1 MATDRLGDM
10 RLFVAA
16 TELKSLTAAGKKLEI
31 SPAAASA
38 RLIKLETTLQSKL
51 FDRTTRSLRLT
62 DEGQVFLRYSKIALQ
77 AIEDAEIAL
86 LDKKSAV
93 KGKIRISASV
103 DLGRN
108 LLSPWIEEFS
118 LLYNDLNIAL
128 TLTDSNS
135 NLIQDNIDL
144 AIRFGLPDNDLLVAR
159 FLASNWRVLCASPDY
174 FKKNGKPKIPS
185 ELVHHKFII
194 LVTDNGPLNE
204 YYFTVNNQ
212 DSKYLV
218 EMDNAWETN
227 DSVQA
232 KMWAIAGHGITRKS
246 IWDIM
251 TEVRKGSLEI
261 VLTKYISKEAGIY
274 AVMHKNKYIA
284 PRIRVFL
291 DFLIEK
297 FKSLEVNTLHKLPH
311 HIN

>member
-10 RLFVAA
+10 RLFVEA
-16 TELKSLTAAGKKLEI
+16 TELKSLSAAGRKLGI

-38 RLIKLETTLQSKL
+38 RLIKLEATLQSKL

-77 AIEDAEIAL
+77 AINDAEVAL
-86 LDKKSAV
+86 LDKQATV
-93 KGKIRISASV
+93 KGKLRISASV

-118 LLYNDLNIAL
+118 LLHSDLNISL

-135 NLIQDNIDL
+135 NLIQDNVDI

-159 FLASNWRVLCASPDY
+159 FLAPNWRVLCASPEY
-174 FKKNGKPKIPS
+174 LKKNGIPKTPEDLI
-185 ELVHHKFII
+185 HHKFIV
-194 LVTDNGPLNE
+194 LVTESGPLNE
-204 YYFTVNNQ
+204 YYFSSNQ
-212 DSKYLV
+212 QDTKFLV
-218 EMDNAWETN
+218 KMDEAWETN

-232 KMWAIAGHGITRKS
+232 KMWAIAGHGITRKT
-246 IWDIM
+246 IWDI
-251 TEVRKGSLEI
+251 TSEVRKGTLELI
-261 VLTKYISKEAGIY
+261 LTKYIRNEAGIY

-284 PRIRVFL
+284 PRMRAFL
-291 DFLIEK
+291 DFLIKK
-297 FKSLEVNTLHKLPH
+297 FENLEANALRQLPH
-311 HIN
+311 P